1 MLTFLPGPVR
11 GVLSLLIYTIN
22 TIFWCLLLFAVA
34 LLKFLVPWRPW
45 RRVCDLVLTWIA
57 NNWILFNNLNLR
69 LTNPIRWDAQGLEG
83 LSTKQWYL
91 VVANHQSWVD
101 ILVLQKVF
109 FRRIPFLK
117 FFLKKELIWVPFLGL
132 AWWALDFPFM
142 KRYSPALLRKKPHL
156 RGKDLE
162 ITKKACQKFKTIPVS
177 IMNFVEG
184 TRFSPEKQQKQGA
197 SYRHLLNPRGGGMAF
212 ALGVMGEHIN
222 QVVNVTI
229 AYPQGPNDFWAFL
242 CGKIGEVKVRVESLP
257 VTKDLLGDY
266 MADGEYRRRFQLWLN
281 GLWREKDLLLAS
293 LQTPALAEAEAVES
307 RLPGGE
313 A

>member
-1 MLTFLPGPVR
+1 
-11 GVLSLLIYTIN
+11 
-22 TIFWCLLLFAVA
+22 
-34 LLKFLVPWRPW
+34 
-45 RRVCDLVLTWIA
+45 
-57 NNWILFNNLNLR
+57 
-69 LTNPIRWDAQGLEG
+69 
-83 LSTKQWYL
+83 
-91 VVANHQSWVD
+91 
-101 ILVLQKVF
+101 
-109 FRRIPFLK
+109 
-117 FFLKKELIWVPFLGL
+117 
-132 AWWALDFPFM
+132 
-142 KRYSPALLRKKPHL
+142 
-156 RGKDLE
+156 
-162 ITKKACQKFKTIPVS
+162 
-177 IMNFVEG
+177 MNFVEG